1 MLRNKLKYY
10 KDITLELQ
18 VRRTLQLVWRLEPY
32 KTVWVVFSIV
42 LSNCMLFLSLST
54 MKSLI
59 DVVSNHE
66 LESVEYGKVVIQHVL
81 IAGGAAVLLSM
92 SNSLANYISEL
103 QSTIVSEK
111 IDDMIHRHTVKLD
124 MVYYED
130 PEYFNILKLAKEA
143 GGGRPNAIFIGLLDV
158 LSGILKIVAA
168 SAVIF
173 TIDWRLL
180 PILVIFIFPMF
191 VVRIYFSRKYNAL
204 RVRNT
209 PLDRLAGY
217 FSHLITSEIPAREVR
232 SYNLG
237 EYFKQKYFSIRTSLV
252 SERLKISLQ
261 RTKAESAFNAV
272 ASLGFFT
279 CIYFIARGA
288 IEGRVSPGDIAIFL
302 VIFPMIFGYLHE
314 MTAGITAVYSNNL
327 YVKYIFELF
336 DLKSSLQD
344 PVSPKPIHRTVNTKL
359 TVDNLS
365 FSYPHANKLILNGI
379 SLEIVPRR
387 IVALVGLNGSGKST
401 LIKLLCRLYDP
412 TDGSI
417 RVDGVDIRNFSI
429 AEYRKQISVVFQD
442 FYKYNTTAG
451 ENIFLGEID
460 RKEHLQTDIEAAA
473 EQAGAHEFIKDL
485 ELGYGTMMGRVFDGG
500 QEISIGQWQKL
511 ATARAFYSS
520 AKFLVL
526 DEATSALDAQSEYRL
541 FDALKSNIGDRGA
554 LIISHRYS
562 TIKHADYVYVLSDG
576 KIVQEGTPEVLSSV
590 NGTYADLFQT
600 DILQEKDN
608 A

>member
-1 MLRNKLKYY
+1 
-10 KDITLELQ
+10 
-18 VRRTLQLVWRLEPY
+18 
-32 KTVWVVFSIV
+32 
-42 LSNCMLFLSLST
+42 

>member
-18 VRRTLQLVWRLEPY
+18 VRRTLQLVWKLEPY

-66 LESVEYGKVVIQHVL
+66 IESFEYGKMVIQHVL

-124 MVYYED
+124 MVCYED

-158 LSGILKIVAA
+158 LSGILKIFAA

-261 RTKAESAFNAV
+261 R
-272 ASLGFFT
+272 
-279 CIYFIARGA
+279 
-288 IEGRVSPGDIAIFL
+288 
-302 VIFPMIFGYLHE
+302 
-314 MTAGITAVYSNNL
+314 
-327 YVKYIFELF
+327 
-336 DLKSSLQD
+336 
-344 PVSPKPIHRTVNTKL
+344 
-359 TVDNLS
+359 
-365 FSYPHANKLILNGI
+365 
-379 SLEIVPRR
+379 
-387 IVALVGLNGSGKST
+387 
-401 LIKLLCRLYDP
+401 
-412 TDGSI
+412 
-417 RVDGVDIRNFSI
+417 
-429 AEYRKQISVVFQD
+429 
-442 FYKYNTTAG
+442 
-451 ENIFLGEID
+451 
-460 RKEHLQTDIEAAA
+460 
-473 EQAGAHEFIKDL
+473 
-485 ELGYGTMMGRVFDGG
+485 
-500 QEISIGQWQKL
+500 
-511 ATARAFYSS
+511 
-520 AKFLVL
+520 
-526 DEATSALDAQSEYRL
+526 
-541 FDALKSNIGDRGA
+541 
-554 LIISHRYS
+554 
-562 TIKHADYVYVLSDG
+562 
-576 KIVQEGTPEVLSSV
+576 
-590 NGTYADLFQT
+590 
-600 DILQEKDN
+600 
-608 A
+608 

>member
-1 MLRNKLKYY
+1 
-10 KDITLELQ
+10 
-18 VRRTLQLVWRLEPY
+18 
-32 KTVWVVFSIV
+32 
-42 LSNCMLFLSLST
+42 

-66 LESVEYGKVVIQHVL
+66 IESVEYGKMVIQHVL

-158 LSGILKIVAA
+158 LSGILKIFAA

-344 PVSPKPIHRTVNTKL
+344 AVSPKPIRCTVNTKL

-365 FSYPHANKLILNGI
+365 FSYPHADKLILNGI

-412 TDGSI
+412 TDGAI
-417 RVDGVDIRNFSI
+417 RVDGLDIRNFST

-460 RKEHLQTDIEAAA
+460 REEHLQADIEAAA

-576 KIVQEGTPEVLSSV
+576 RIVQEGTPEVLSSI
-590 NGTYADLFQT
+590 NGTYAELFHT
-600 DILQEKDN
+600 DIMQEKDN

>member
-1 MLRNKLKYY
+1 
-10 KDITLELQ
+10 
-18 VRRTLQLVWRLEPY
+18 
-32 KTVWVVFSIV
+32 
-42 LSNCMLFLSLST
+42 
-54 MKSLI
+54 
-59 DVVSNHE
+59 
-66 LESVEYGKVVIQHVL
+66 
-81 IAGGAAVLLSM
+81 
-92 SNSLANYISEL
+92 
-103 QSTIVSEK
+103 
-111 IDDMIHRHTVKLD
+111 
-124 MVYYED
+124 
-130 PEYFNILKLAKEA
+130 
-143 GGGRPNAIFIGLLDV
+143 
-158 LSGILKIVAA
+158 
-168 SAVIF
+168 
-173 TIDWRLL
+173 
-180 PILVIFIFPMF
+180 
-191 VVRIYFSRKYNAL
+191 
-204 RVRNT
+204 
-209 PLDRLAGY
+209 
-217 FSHLITSEIPAREVR
+217 
-232 SYNLG
+232 
-237 EYFKQKYFSIRTSLV
+237 
-252 SERLKISLQ
+252 
-261 RTKAESAFNAV
+261 
-272 ASLGFFT
+272 
-279 CIYFIARGA
+279 
-288 IEGRVSPGDIAIFL
+288 DIAIFL

-344 PVSPKPIHRTVNTKL
+344 AVSPKPIRCTVNTKL

-365 FSYPHANKLILNGI
+365 FSYPHADKLILNGI

-412 TDGSI
+412 TDGAI
-417 RVDGVDIRNFSI
+417 RVDGLDIRNFST

-460 RKEHLQTDIEAAA
+460 REEHLQADIEAAA

-562 TIKHADYVYVLSDG
+562 TI
-576 KIVQEGTPEVLSSV
+576 
-590 NGTYADLFQT
+590 
-600 DILQEKDN
+600 
-608 A
+608 